1 MKRWQDP
8 SWVEEMRLGL
18 DMNLM
23 MSPPLAPEAGIAA
36 GELDRLTPRMTEI
49 LQELEIDRDEGRLP
63 FLTIPAHPTLVQEI
77 KKYVRGV
84 KGWVEN
90 FVVLG
95 IGGSSLGARALQTA
109 LNHPAYN
116 LLSRTMRK
124 GFPRFF
130 VADNIDP
137 DGFNALLELVDL
149 RKTLFNVVSKSGG
162 TAETMSQYLIVREL
176 LKRRGGNRKELDH
189 LVITTDPEAG
199 NLRKIVRADAVAG
212 FEIPPRLGG
221 RFSVLSAVGLLPAAM
236 VGIDIE
242 ELLAGARD
250 MDQRCR
256 EANLWKNPAA
266 LSAALSF
273 LAYREKNKFIRVF
286 MPYVDALGGV
296 GDWFAQIWAE
306 SLGKRVDRQGREI
319 RTGQTPVSSRGATD
333 QHSQLQLYAEGPADK
348 VITFVGVKSYG
359 TTLPIPPAGP
369 SAPALGYLGGHTLN
383 ELIRSELQATRLT
396 LAGNGRPSLLITLPR
411 VNPFTVGQLLFLLEL
426 ETYLCGQLLE
436 INPLDQ
442 PGVEEGKNLA
452 YALMGRKGYENKIQ
466 GWEPFLKTDP
476 RFIL

>member
-8 SWVEEMRLGL
+8 SWAEEMKLEL
-18 DMNLM
+18 DVHLM
-23 MSPPLAPEAGIAA
+23 MAPPLAPEAGIEA
-36 GELDRLTPRMTEI
+36 GELDRLTPRMAGI
-49 LQELEIDRDEGRLP
+49 LRDLEGDRKEGRLP

-84 KGWVEN
+84 KNWVEN

-95 IGGSSLGARALQTA
+95 IGGSALGAKALQTA
-109 LNHPAYN
+109 LNHPSYN

-137 DGFNALLELVDL
+137 DGFKALLDLVDL

-162 TAETMSQYLIVREL
+162 TAETLSQYLIVRDL

-199 NLRKIVRADAVAG
+199 SLRKIVRTEEAAG
-212 FEIPPRLGG
+212 FEIPSLLGG

-236 VGIDIE
+236 AGIDIE

-256 EANLWKNPAA
+256 ETDLWKNPAA
-266 LSAALSF
+266 LCAALSF
-273 LAYREKNKFIRVF
+273 QAYQEKKKNIRVF
-286 MPYVDALGGV
+286 MPYVDALAGV
-296 GDWFAQIWAE
+296 GDWFAQLWAE
-306 SLGKRVDRQGREI
+306 SLGKRFDQKGREI
-319 RTGQTPVSSRGATD
+319 RTGQTPVSSLGVTD
-333 QHSQLQLYAEGPADK
+333 QHSHLQLYAEGPADK
-348 VITFVGVKSYG
+348 MITFVGVKAYG
-359 TTLPIPPAGP
+359 ATLPIPPTNSP
-369 SAPALGYLGGHTLN
+369 VESLGYLGGHTLN
-383 ELIRSELQATRLT
+383 ELIQSGLQATRVT
-396 LAGNGRPSLLITLPR
+396 LARNGRPSLLITLPR

-426 ETYLCGQLLE
+426 ETYLCGRLLGV
-436 INPLDQ
+436 NPLDQ
-442 PGVEEGKNLA
+442 PGVEEGKSLA
-452 YALMGRKGYENKIQ
+452 NALMGRNGDEDKIQ
-466 GWEPFLKTDP
+466 DWEPFLKAEP
-476 RFIL
+476 RYII